1 MRIARVLGTVTLD
14 PRLPELRA
22 GRFLICETLE
32 SASLV
37 AAEQY
42 VPRQKP
48 MPESLVVFDELG
60 AGAGELIAVSEG
72 REASMPWYPERV
84 PIDAYCCAILDSIS
98 VDAELIEQPA
108 A

>member
-14 PRLPELRA
+14 RMTPELKP
-22 GRFLICETLE
+22 GRYLICEKLE
-32 SASLV
+32 ARGLV
-37 AAEQY
+37 SPGAY
-42 VPRQKP
+42 VAREKP
-48 MPESLVVFDELG
+48 MPESLVVFDDLG

-84 PIDAYCCAILDSIS
+84 PIDADCCAILDSID
-98 VDAELIEQPA
+98 VDGELIDQPA